1 MTVTTG
7 MPTRVGTPRLGRTAA
22 AKVVL
27 ALGAALVLVIASV
40 ALLNQSAPSET
51 AVASALRST
60 AAQID
65 EHAGAMIDHGQRL
78 AAAARAGNGPQR
90 DHWISDGEHMVSDG
104 IGLQALAKQLRQDA
118 TYLGEAPLQRA
129 GIDLDMI
136 RTEATVL
143 KADGEAAVGHGRAMV
158 EHGALMAQL
167 SRQPGSGI
175 TEADASLMSADAARI
190 VDAGESTVRMASM
203 LQSAV
208 DRYSRSLGV
217 FR

>member
-1 MTVTTG
+1 MAITTA
-7 MPTRVGTPRLGRTAA
+7 MPARVGAPRLSGTAGAKVLLALAA
-22 AKVVL
+22 AL
-27 ALGAALVLVIASV
+27 ALVIAGV
-40 ALLNQSAPSET
+40 ALLSQSAPSET

-65 EHAGAMIDHGQRL
+65 VHAAAMIDHGQRL
-78 AAAARAGNGPQR
+78 AAAARAGSGPQR

-104 IGLQALAKQLRQDA
+104 AGLQALAKQLRQDA

-136 RTEATVL
+136 RSEATVL
-143 KADGEAAVGHGRAMV
+143 RADGEAAVGHGRAMV
-158 EHGALMAQL
+158 EHGAVMAQL

-175 TEADASLMSADAARI
+175 TEADAALMSADAARI
-190 VDAGESTVRMASM
+190 VDAGESTVRVASM
-203 LQSAV
+203 LGSAV